1 MKSATRS
8 YDNSLRTEQAAAT
21 RERVVDAAV
30 EVLSQGAD
38 KLSIPAV
45 AAEAS
50 ESVPTV
56 YRHFPSKTALVDAVY
71 DRYAETIDVQWHDG
85 DVPRDLE
92 EFLDRVPGVFARH
105 ESVPPALRS
114 VMSGPEGL
122 KSRRQHMP
130 ERLARID
137 ELLAGVA
144 LSDDDRDRV
153 RELLLVLTTSA
164 VLRAFRDYLG
174 VGPEEAADR
183 VTWAIRRLVM
193 PATNN
198 RRKR

>member
-1 MKSATRS
+1 
-8 YDNSLRTEQAAAT
+8 
-21 RERVVDAAV
+21 
-30 EVLSQGAD
+30 
-38 KLSIPAV
+38 
-45 AAEAS
+45 
-50 ESVPTV
+50 
-56 YRHFPSKTALVDAVY
+56 
-71 DRYAETIDVQWHDG
+71 
-85 DVPRDLE
+85 
-92 EFLDRVPGVFARH
+92 
-105 ESVPPALRS
+105 
-114 VMSGPEGL
+114 MSGPEGL